1 MWLLDSPLAITNFSR
16 VDVALNLK
24 INRQIRAPKVRV
36 IGSSGEQLGILSIQE
51 ALDLA
56 READLDL
63 VEVASNS
70 EPTVCKIMDYGKY
83 RYDITKK
90 EKDSKK
96 AQHQVRIKEVKL
108 KPNIDDNDFLTK
120 VKQARAFIEKGN
132 KVKVSCMF
140 RGRELA
146 YPEHGHKVV
155 QRMCQGLEDVGF
167 VESEPKLN
175 GRSLI
180 CVIAP
185 GTLKTKKKQEKVH
198 AQDEKQ

>member
-1 MWLLDSPLAITNFSR
+1 MEKGGLWFFLGSPSAITNFSR
-16 VDVALNLK
+16 VDVALNLR
-24 INRQIRAPKVRV
+24 INRQIRAPRVRV
-36 IGSSGEQLGILSIQE
+36 IGSAGEQLGILSIKE

-56 READLDL
+56 KEANLDL

-70 EPTVCKIMDYGKY
+70 EPPVCKIMDYGKY
-83 RYDITKK
+83 RYDVTKK

-120 VKQARAFIEKGN
+120 AKQARAFIEKGN

-146 YPEHGHKVV
+146 YPEHGYKVI
-155 QRMCQGLEDVGF
+155 QRMCQGLEDIGF

-185 GTLKTKKKQEKVH
+185 GTLKTKKK
-198 AQDEKQ
+198 